1 MSEEK
6 TSGQVLD
13 ALLKEFE
20 GSGLSVDEF
29 CRKHLS
35 ERGIAAPEEKL
46 QQLDAAFGRIEEH
59 YEALQACGVGRRGE
73 YFAGTLT
80 PILEGTS
87 PENAG
92 RVLSRIIQKLTG
104 EKAEFSCDDD
114 KARTDAAGSLKGAW
128 FLRTVSDLQ
137 KR

>member
-1 MSEEK
+1 MSEN
-6 TSGQVLD
+6 QALALD
-13 ALLKEFE
+13 TLLKAFE
-20 GSGLSVDEF
+20 DSGLTVDEF
-29 CRKHLS
+29 CGKHLS

-46 QQLDAAFGRIEEH
+46 RQLDAAFGKIEGH
-59 YEALQACGVGRRGE
+59 YKALQSRSAEQCGE
-73 YFAGTLT
+73 YFAKTLT

-104 EKAEFSCDDD
+104 EKAKFSCDDD
-114 KARTDAAGSLKGAW
+114 KARTDAAKCLKNALFW
-128 FLRTVSDLQ
+128 KTVGDLQ